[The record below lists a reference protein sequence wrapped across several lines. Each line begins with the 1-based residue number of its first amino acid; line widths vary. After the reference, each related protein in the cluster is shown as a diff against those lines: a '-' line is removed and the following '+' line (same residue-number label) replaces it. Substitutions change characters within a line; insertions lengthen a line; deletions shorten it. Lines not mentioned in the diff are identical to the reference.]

1 MPVLVRGETGSGK
14 EVAARL
20 LHTDG
25 PRARAPFVA
34 INCAAIPDGLAE
46 SELFGHVR
54 GAFTG
59 AHRDH
64 AGAFSRADGG
74 TLFLDEVAEL
84 PLAVQ
89 AKLLRVLEL
98 GNVVPVGAEH
108 EKIVHARVVAA
119 THRDL
124 ETMVHDGLFREDLF
138 FRLGVLTV
146 ELPAL
151 RDRPEDIPAL
161 ILQFA
166 ADAATAIGRAV
177 TVSPQ
182 GVLAATEHHW
192 PGNVRELRNAVLRAA
207 VMADGEIQAVDLIP
221 TRRQGAPQ
229 PSAPRS
235 HNLAAVEREADPH
248 DEALIIPRGD
258 YDAMNREM
266 LEQVVQAEG
275 SIRRAAQA
283 LRVPRSTLGAWL
295 RRLKTA

>member
-1 MPVLVRGETGSGK
+1 MTTLPPAPAHHVSPSTARDCGTAPARNNASRPPSTAIIGESPAFVRCRQLIGRLAPLPMPVLVLGETGSGK

-84 PLAVQ
+84 PPAVQ

-98 GNVVPVGAEH
+98 GTVVPVGAEH

-124 ETMVHDGLFREDLF
+124 EAMVHDGLFREDLF

-151 RDRPEDIPAL
+151 RDRPEDIPPL
-161 ILQFA
+161 IRQFA
-166 ADAATAIGRAV
+166 ADAATAIGRPV
-177 TVSPQ
+177 KVSEHA
-182 GVLAATEHHW
+182 VLAAIGHHW
-192 PGNVRELRNAVLRAA
+192 AGNVRELRNAVLRAA
-207 VMADGEIQAVDLIP
+207 VMADGEIQAIDLIP
-221 TRRQGAPQ
+221 TRRQGTPQ
-229 PSAPRS
+229 LSAP
-235 HNLAAVEREADPH
+235 
-248 DEALIIPRGD
+248 
-258 YDAMNREM
+258 
-266 LEQVVQAEG
+266 
-275 SIRRAAQA
+275 
-283 LRVPRSTLGAWL
+283 
-295 RRLKTA
+295 